1 MSATREMIHTGVYL
15 RFFMHANAKH
25 RGMLLYE
32 WILEQAK
39 REGLA
44 GGSVF
49 RAIAGFGR
57 HGILHEESFFELAG
71 DLPLKVEFILG
82 EAETERLLAIVRA
95 SGAALVYAR
104 SPVAYGVLEAAPPP
118 APGGAR

>member
-1 MSATREMIHTGVYL
+1 MTASRHVQYSGTHL

-25 RGMLLYE
+25 GGVLLYE
-32 WILEQAK
+32 WLLRQAH

-57 HGILHEESFFELAG
+57 HGVLHEETFFELAG
-71 DLPLKVEFILG
+71 ELPVRVEFVLSDT
-82 EAETERLLAIVRA
+82 EAERMLAIVRKA
-95 SGAALVYAR
+95 GVELVYAR
-104 SPVAYGVLEAAPPP
+104 SPIEFGVLSRDPD
-118 APGGAR
+118 

>member
-1 MSATREMIHTGVYL
+1 MTTSRHVQQSGTHL

-25 RGMLLYE
+25 DGTLLYE
-32 WILEQAK
+32 WLLRQAH

-57 HGILHEESFFELAG
+57 HGVLHEETFFELAG
-71 DLPLKVEFILG
+71 DLPVRVEFILSDA
-82 EAETERLLAIVRA
+82 EAERMIQIARD
-95 SGAALVYAR
+95 SGVELVYAR
-104 SPVAYGVLEAAPPP
+104 SPITYGVLSRDSADK
-118 APGGAR
+118 

>member
-1 MSATREMIHTGVYL
+1 MSAGRDMTYQGVYL
-15 RFFMHANAKH
+15 RFFMHANARH
-25 RGMLLYE
+25 GGMLLHE

-57 HGILHEESFFELAG
+57 HGVLHEEHFFELAG
-71 DLPLKVEFILG
+71 DLPVKVEFILP
-82 EAETERLLAIVRA
+82 EPQAERLIEIVRA

-104 SPVAYGVLEAAPPP
+104 SPTSYGVIEP
-118 APGGAR
+118 ASG

>member
-1 MSATREMIHTGVYL
+1 MSATREMMHTGVYL

-32 WILEQAK
+32 WILEQA
-39 REGLA
+39 RHEGLA

-82 EAETERLLAIVRA
+82 EAGAERLLSLVRA
-95 SGAALVYAR
+95 SGAVLVYAR
-104 SPVAYGVLEAAPPP
+104 SPVDYGVLESSSPP
-118 APGGAR
+118 ASGDP

>member
-1 MSATREMIHTGVYL
+1 MNAGRDMTYQGVYL
-15 RFFMHANAKH
+15 RFFMHATARH
-25 RGMLLYE
+25 GGMLLYE

-57 HGILHEESFFELAG
+57 HGVLHEEHFFELAG
-71 DLPLKVEFILG
+71 DLPVKVEFILREP
-82 EAETERLLAIVRA
+82 EAERLLEIVRD

-104 SPVAYGVLEAAPPP
+104 APTAFGVLEP
-118 APGGAR
+118 APR